1 MNSQPMRK
9 RVRSQRKLLERQAS
23 IEAGGGNGG
32 VAENGGTSSGGN
44 GGSGTGGVGGSTC
57 FEIGICSNVTA
68 NNNQKIQQN

>member
-1 MNSQPMRK
+1 MRK
-9 RVRSQRKLLERQAS
+9 RVRSQRKLLERQRKTS

-32 VAENGGTSSGGN
+32 VAENGGKVLAATVIW
-44 GGSGTGGVGGSTC
+44 TGGVGGSAC